1 MSQWKTMEAL
11 VVSERSVFFFF
22 FFGGGLFLI
31 SVLICLPIK
40 INSTLVLINGI
51 NRL

>member
-22 FFGGGLFLI
+22 GFILDFSFNLL
-31 SVLICLPIK
+31 
-40 INSTLVLINGI
+40 
-51 NRL
+51 

>member
-22 FFGGGLFLI
+22 FFWGGFILDFSFNL
-31 SVLICLPIK
+31 LTDQNK
-40 INSTLVLINGI
+40 
-51 NRL
+51 